1 MQMVKNKKV
10 WLFLVLGVAVLTV
23 FCFMT
28 SGKKQKKTYMNGRIV
43 ENEQQGE
50 NTIEICWGEEK

>member
-28 SGKKQKKTYMNGRIV
+28 SGKKQF
-43 ENEQQGE
+43 Q
-50 NTIEICWGEEK
+50 